1 MRSFTKTLPALL
13 AGAALTVTMAAPAA
27 SASSGVAGAV
37 AADRPRGLEVAVPAY
52 VLPGDPMLT
61 GLPTTHPAPSI
72 VILNPYNGYAPF
84 DATWQAQADALR
96 AGVTAHGGRTRV
108 LGYVDTAHGT
118 LAQAAVRAT
127 VDNYLKT
134 ADHRLHVDGIFFD
147 QSQRDCG
154 AGNSTRDYYAEL
166 RAYVQE
172 TVYAISPQAQDL
184 VVDNPGT
191 AVADCYLEPGHRT
204 ADVFVTFEG
213 GYADYTGGWLG
224 GNVFNYTAGYY
235 SGATLD
241 PSGTAFWHL
250 VYDTP
255 DATAMRTALDTAFTR
270 GAGYVYATDDG
281 MDIPWDAT
289 PGWGFAAETGHAATK
304 G

>member
-1 MRSFTKTLPALL
+1 MRAFTKTLPVLL
-13 AGAALTVTMAAPAA
+13 AGAALTATALAPAA
-27 SASSGVAGAV
+27 TASPGGAAPV
-37 AADRPRGLEVAVPAY
+37 TGDRPRGLEVAVPAY
-52 VLPGDPMLT
+52 VLPGDPMLA
-61 GLPTTHPAPSI
+61 GLSAARPAPSI
-72 VILNPYNGYAPF
+72 VILNPFNGYAPF

-118 LAQAAVRAT
+118 IPQATVRAT
-127 VDNYLKT
+127 VDNYLRT

-147 QSQRDCG
+147 QTPRDCG
-154 AGNSTRDYYAEL
+154 AGNAARDYYANL

-172 TVYAISPQAQDL
+172 TVYAVSPQAQDL

-213 GYADYTGGWLG
+213 SHADYTGGWLG
-224 GNVFNYTAGYY
+224 GNVFNYTTGYY

-255 DATAMRTALDTAFTR
+255 DTAAMRATLDTAFTR
-270 GAGYVYATDDG
+270 GAGYVYATDDAL
-281 MDIPWDAT
+281 DIPWDAT
-289 PGWGFAAETGHAATK
+289 PGWGFGTETGYAAAK